1 MCFYTIKDTRPGYFD
16 VISKPIFEAVNIP
29 VILTGGVKKGTDVM
43 DILDRNVCD
52 LVGIGRSVFKESDW
66 MNRELKGLIKE

>member
-1 MCFYTIKDTRPGYFD
+1 M
-16 VISKPIFEAVNIP
+16 NIP